1 MRHRKIGRKFNRN
14 NVHVKAMLNNMV
26 CSLLNYEIIKTTV
39 ARAKELR
46 RIVEP
51 LITRS
56 KTNSVS
62 NRRLVF
68 SKIRNNFIVSKLF
81 NDLGPYF
88 LDRPGGYTRVLKCG
102 YRFGDK
108 APMAYIQLVDRLQSK
123 NKSKTKNIVKKT

>member
-14 NVHVKAMLNNMV
+14 SSHVRAMLKNMA
-26 CSLLNYEIIKTTV
+26 CALLHYEVIKTTV
-39 ARAKELR
+39 SKAKELR

-56 KTNSVS
+56 KINSIA

-68 SKIRNNFIVSKLF
+68 SEIRSNSIVFKLF

-88 LDRPGGYTRVLKCG
+88 LSTSGGYTRVLKCG
-102 YRFGDK
+102 YRLGDK
-108 APMAYIQLVDRLQSK
+108 APMAYIQLTNRLK
-123 NKSKTKNIVKKT
+123 DKSKSLSKR